1 MPWPRQRL
9 NLSGLN
15 LSGFN
20 LIGLKSGL
28 NLSGLLLRQA
38 CSLAW
43 FAFLVLSSQPQTS
56 VPIAKCWKQQHIVCI
71 VCVVFVWDS
80 STLQR
85 AIAYVHIETFKN
97 RIHLIKAYI
106 KKKLTHVLTPSRV
119 ISCSPLSGPGPAV
132 PAGQL
137 IALSFLLC
145 LSLDFGMARTRWCR
159 MGSRPGWSSVRHVNG
174 LRVSFIL
181 ILFVSRRQA
190 GQMQLGLQNSLIKAW
205 NFVTESFS
213 LVNLTSRL
221 LSLQEECIQGCQVG
235 KARQSYY

>member
-15 LSGFN
+15 LSGLN
-20 LIGLKSGL
+20 LIGFKSGL

-43 FAFLVLSSQPQTS
+43 FAFLVISSQAQTS

-71 VCVVFVWDS
+71 VCVCGVCVRLFHPPKSHCLCAYRNFQKQDS
-80 STLQR
+80 LNKSIHQE
-85 AIAYVHIETFKN
+85 ETYTCLDAKPC
-97 RIHLIKAYI
+97 HY
-106 KKKLTHVLTPSRV
+106 
-119 ISCSPLSGPGPAV
+119 SCSPLSGPGPAV

-159 MGSRPGWSSVRHVNG
+159 MGSRPGWSSVRHGMVC
-174 LRVSFIL
+174 V
-181 ILFVSRRQA
+181 
-190 GQMQLGLQNSLIKAW
+190 
-205 NFVTESFS
+205 
-213 LVNLTSRL
+213 
-221 LSLQEECIQGCQVG
+221 
-235 KARQSYY
+235 